1 MMPKGVEH
9 LTRRV
14 FSGDRFEVIHSLM
27 PKGVEHCTK
36 SEFIASARPV
46 IHSLMPKGVEHLPIA
61 SGGIGLTE
69 GDSFVDAERR

>member
-1 MMPKGVEH
+1 M
-9 LTRRV
+9 
-14 FSGDRFEVIHSLM
+14 M

>member
-1 MMPKGVEH
+1 MPKGVEH

-46 IHSLMPKGVEHLPIA
+46 IHSLMPKGVEHISARLKAI
-61 SGGIGLTE
+61 E
-69 GDSFVDAERR
+69 RERDSFVDAERR